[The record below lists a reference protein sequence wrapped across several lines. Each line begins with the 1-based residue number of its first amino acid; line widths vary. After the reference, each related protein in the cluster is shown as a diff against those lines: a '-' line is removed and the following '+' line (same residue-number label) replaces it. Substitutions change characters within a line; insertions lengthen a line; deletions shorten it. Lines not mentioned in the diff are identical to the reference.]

1 MHWRLLPP
9 EEKPWI
15 ACKFMTSVMTTLFCD
30 LQGFTSMSEGVTPQG
45 LAKIM
50 NRYLSTMSEPIRAQ
64 HGVIDKYIGDAIMAY
79 WGPPFNV
86 ARTRRSLPV
95 LPPLDMIARVSPL
108 CAGLPEILGVR
119 QCTTAGYSYRHSD
132 R

>member
-79 WGPPFNV
+79 WGPPFNADANQAQLACLAAPRHDRAGFSIV
-86 ARTRRSLPV
+86 RRAAGNPRRTP
-95 LPPLDMIARVSPL
+95 MYHGWIFVS
-108 CAGLPEILGVR
+108 A
-119 QCTTAGYSYRHSD
+119 
-132 R
+132 